1 MHMGRI
7 ITIVGAVIAVI
18 AMFIQK
24 ASSEGEAAL
33 AALSQANPAFP
44 ADLDENTL
52 VALYNDT
59 NWAAIVFG
67 IAAIAALVV
76 AVMPPVKD
84 TMKRSL
90 AITATVMGVVMLL
103 IGIFAT
109 LGAMDDASDLEAA
122 FNQAAAAGAIPIAF
136 TVSIGYGWYILVL
149 AGLLVAIGG
158 IMELSSKSETAS

>member
-18 AMFIQK
+18 AMFIKK

-44 ADLDENTL
+44 ADLNESTL
-52 VALYNDT
+52 VALYNKT

-67 IAAIAALVV
+67 IAAIV
-76 AVMPPVKD
+76 AVAVAIVPPIKEA
-84 TMKRSL
+84 MKRSL

-109 LGAMDDASDLEAA
+109 LGAMDVASDLEEA
-122 FNQAAAAGAIPIAF
+122 FNAAAAAGAIPIAF

-149 AGLLVAIGG
+149 AGLVVAVGG